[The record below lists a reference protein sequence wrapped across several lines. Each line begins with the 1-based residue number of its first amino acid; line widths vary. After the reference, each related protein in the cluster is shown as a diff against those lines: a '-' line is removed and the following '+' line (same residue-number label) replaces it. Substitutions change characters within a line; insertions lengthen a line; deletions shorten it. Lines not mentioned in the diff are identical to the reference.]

1 MIKKFSGNI
10 VWVIVVAVIL
20 MGAFY
25 VMSKNSDSN
34 NTMYPDG
41 LEVTVL
47 ENGSGNPIQNG
58 STAVMHYVGTLDD
71 GTIFDSSYNRGEP
84 FEFILGSGRVI
95 QGWDI
100 GVLGMKV
107 GEKRKL
113 TIAPE
118 FAYGSR
124 AVGSI
129 PPNSRLTFEVEL
141 LEIK

>member
-47 ENGSGNPIQNG
+47 EN
-58 STAVMHYVGTLDD
+58 
-71 GTIFDSSYNRGEP
+71 
-84 FEFILGSGRVI
+84 
-95 QGWDI
+95 
-100 GVLGMKV
+100 
-107 GEKRKL
+107 
-113 TIAPE
+113 
-118 FAYGSR
+118 
-124 AVGSI
+124 
-129 PPNSRLTFEVEL
+129 
-141 LEIK
+141 

>member
-71 GTIFDSSYNRGEP
+71 GTVFDSSYNRGEP

-113 TIAPE
+113 TIDPE
-118 FAYGSR
+118 LAYGSVQ
-124 AVGSI
+124 VGPI

-141 LEIK
+141 VAIR

>member
-1 MIKKFSGNI
+1 MIKKFPGNI
-10 VWVIVVAVIL
+10 VWVIAAAVIL

-71 GTIFDSSYNRGEP
+71 GTVFDSSYNRGEP